1 MSNSH
6 FTFISC
12 GNTVVCHVERKT
24 KKQKGCKILAWICRQ
39 LKIFFPS
46 SLNVPSSSKMC
57 TARLSALAPQ
67 SRHNSSNF
75 VFKTVAI
82 IAVKAS
88 FSKIKKILAHSSEKG
103 ALGWTCAHGPTR
115 ITAPVWLLAQTTLK
129 LNERNF
135 F

>member
-1 MSNSH
+1 MKDK
-6 FTFISC
+6 
-12 GNTVVCHVERKT
+12 EAKRY
-24 KKQKGCKILAWICRQ
+24 KILAWICRQ
-39 LKIFFPS
+39 LKIFLPS

-82 IAVKAS
+82 IAVKAGLS
-88 FSKIKKILAHSSEKG
+88 EIKKILAHSSEKG

-115 ITAPVWLLAQTTLK
+115 ITVPVWLLALTTLK
-129 LNERNF
+129 LNERNIF
-135 F
+135 EPKIIYKVNIQKAEKQII